1 MSEPESG
8 PGAPHTDPEL
18 REEELGQPRPPE
30 LELEAAREE
39 PQVSE
44 PEAPGPTCCHLRQ
57 AAAVG
62 VGRRNSQ
69 EQQPL
74 I

>member
-1 MSEPESG
+1 MSG

-18 REEELGQPRPPE
+18 REEELGQPRPLE

-44 PEAPGPTCCHLRQ
+44 PEAPELWLLPMVEGAGPELYPGAEIR
-57 AAAVG
+57 
-62 VGRRNSQ
+62 
-69 EQQPL
+69 
-74 I
+74 

>member
-1 MSEPESG
+1 MSEPVSG

-18 REEELGQPRPPE
+18 RDEELGQPRPLE

-44 PEAPGPTCCHLRQ
+44 PEAPELWLLPMVEGAGPELYPG
-57 AAAVG
+57 A
-62 VGRRNSQ
+62 
-69 EQQPL
+69 E

>member
-8 PGAPHTDPEL
+8 PGAPHTEPEL

-30 LELEAAREE
+30 LEEAREE

-44 PEAPGPTCCHLRQ
+44 PEAPELWLLPMVEGAGPELYPG
-57 AAAVG
+57 A
-62 VGRRNSQ
+62 
-69 EQQPL
+69 EM
-74 I
+74 

>member
-30 LELEAAREE
+30 LELEAAREA

-44 PEAPGPTCCHLRQ
+44 PESPELWLLPMVEGAGPELYPG
-57 AAAVG
+57 A
-62 VGRRNSQ
+62 
-69 EQQPL
+69 E

>member
-18 REEELGQPRPPE
+18 SEEELGQPRPPE

-44 PEAPGPTCCHLRQ
+44 PEAPELWLLPMVEGAGPELYPG
-57 AAAVG
+57 A
-62 VGRRNSQ
+62 
-69 EQQPL
+69 E